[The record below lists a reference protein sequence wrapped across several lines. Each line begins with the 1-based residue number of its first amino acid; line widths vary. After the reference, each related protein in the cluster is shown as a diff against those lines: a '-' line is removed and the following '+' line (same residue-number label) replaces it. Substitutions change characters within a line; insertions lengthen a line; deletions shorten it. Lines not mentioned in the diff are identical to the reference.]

1 MINSRNFFDQSVKN
15 DIETYGSIRK
25 NAADEGDYFTTGCLL
40 DYSYLN
46 ENYKLVVVG
55 LSIHQALDADSKA
68 MQKIDFTGNMESAR
82 NITIFFIIER
92 SQRNYHEFLTRNCKS
107 IVSMFHKFI

>member
-1 MINSRNFFDQSVKN
+1 MINSRNFFDKSVKN

-25 NAADEGDYFTTGCLL
+25 NAADEGDYFTTVCLL

-46 ENYKLVVVG
+46 ENCKLILVG
-55 LSIHQALDADSKA
+55 LSKHADADSKA
-68 MQKIDFTGNMESAR
+68 IQKIAFTGNLERAG

-92 SQRNYHEFLTRNCKS
+92 SQKNYYEFLTRNCRN
-107 IVSMFHKFI
+107 ILSMFHKFI